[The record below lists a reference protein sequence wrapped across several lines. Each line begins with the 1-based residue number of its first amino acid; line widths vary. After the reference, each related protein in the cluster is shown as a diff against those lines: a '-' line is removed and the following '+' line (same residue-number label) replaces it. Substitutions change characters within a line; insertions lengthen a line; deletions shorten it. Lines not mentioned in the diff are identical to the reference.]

1 MGTNLSAGFFTNK
14 PGPLA
19 GAGLAAMEQ
28 DRIAKLELPGALPPE
43 NLSILDGS
51 ISPTRAAVV
60 VDTEGGAPADDL
72 TAISTTLSD
81 GTTLHEGM
89 ELAIRAKDA
98 SRVITVKNSAAVNGI
113 LTADGKNVVLGT
125 GWWLVLYLES
135 GSWRQKNVSA
145 PMEIAT
151 KNNLGLVKIGDY
163 IKVDAEGRIYLDP
176 WAIYPPRSPIPVQ
189 GVAFGG
195 SDGRR
200 AIMPGETTARED
212 WIVCDGGSDGKGGK
226 VPDICDR
233 MILGAGSKHPAG
245 STGGSETHDHSLSG
259 TVGATTTSVAQTA
272 NHAHETSRGNNTG
285 DNRPYYQGAGTLQG
299 SISTYATGGSQPHTH
314 SLAASTGTAN
324 NISPYYA
331 LAYIMRIA

>member
-51 ISPTRAAVV
+51 INPTRAAVI

-113 LTADGKNVVLGT
+113 LTADDKNVVLGT
-125 GWWLVLYLES
+125 GWWLVLYLEN
-135 GSWRQKNVSA
+135 GSWRQKSVNA
-145 PMEIAT
+145 PVEPAT
-151 KNNLGLVKIGDY
+151 TAKLGLVQIGSNIAVSNDGT
-163 IKVDAEGRIYLDP
+163 ISVADASTTKKGVVQLNNTITSNSTTQAATANAVNTLCKSVSNLCMPGTKTTYFSSLGADGYYTAP
-176 WAIYPPRSPIPVQ
+176 ADGYFQVQ
-189 GVAFGG
+189 GTGG
-195 SDGRR
+195 ENSW
-200 AIMPGETTARED
+200 
-212 WIVCDGGSDGKGGK
+212 WIVADEK
-226 VPDICDR
+226 DR
-233 MILGAGSKHPAG
+233 HVES
-245 STGGSETHDHSLSG
+245 
-259 TVGATTTSVAQTA
+259 
-272 NHAHETSRGNNTG
+272 GNNYTLSQSFSVMM
-285 DNRPYYQGAGTLQG
+285 PIAAGKK
-299 SISTYATGGSQPHTH
+299 
-314 SLAASTGTAN
+314 
-324 NISPYYA
+324 
-331 LAYIMRIA
+331 MRIQSNNLTSINILFIYAIGAE